1 MKELKVKAIGGK
13 VTPRQKTVMIDNT
26 KKMYNFFSSKSL
38 MLMKTGYDT
47 YYISINRKLARKLD
61 IKDSVQIKLF
71 PDAHA
76 IIIGKTLPFPNS
88 RCYDIHNSDTM
99 IVNNPYIGRDIVNE
113 LNLDFSK
120 SCAIAFR
127 NISYQEHGDGYFAT
141 VFLK

>member
-1 MKELKVKAIGGK
+1 MKELNVKAIDGK
-13 VTPRQKTVMIDNT
+13 VTPRQKTVMIDNK

-38 MLMKTGYDT
+38 MLIKADYDT

-76 IIIGKTLPFPNS
+76 IIIGKSLPFPNS
-88 RCYDIHNSDTM
+88 RDYAIHDSETLVVNS
-99 IVNNPYIGRDIVNE
+99 PYIARDIIKEMNID
-113 LNLDFSK
+113 LSDA
-120 SCAIAFR
+120 CAMVFR
-127 NISYQEHGDGYFAT
+127 NISYQEIDDGYFAT